1 MAFHFGFGSFAS
13 FSTTGRERAFAIRD
27 ECLFCAAVKP
37 SKEPLQTTRTRNRNP
52 IVAHFGGFF
61 QEIWEVSISLRHHRG
76 RTLIFFTGGTGGVV
90 DVALVGRPGFDVHD
104 VADVRRQQAAQQCGV
119 AAQHEFVVDAHL
131 VLLPHHLSETKSR
144 FVSIR
149 SRLTRRKEAPGKT
162 TSSAVFRGFSR
173 VKWMR
178 RLPETVLLEI

>member
-61 QEIWEVSISLRHHRG
+61 SGDLGGIDLVETSSRKDFNLFYRWDRRRRG
-76 RTLIFFTGGTGGVV
+76 R
-90 DVALVGRPGFDVHD
+90 RPG
-104 VADVRRQQAAQQCGV
+104 R
-119 AAQHEFVVDAHL
+119 
-131 VLLPHHLSETKSR
+131 T
-144 FVSIR
+144 
-149 SRLTRRKEAPGKT
+149 SRLRRA
-162 TSSAVFRGFSR
+162 
-173 VKWMR
+173 R
-178 RLPETVLLEI
+178 RR